1 MNDYS
6 RGWRA
11 SRTPDFRR
19 IERRTDN
26 FSRPPKKSLK
36 FWAYLAIVWRFIKNL
51 SKRFWRVRGWW
62 KKLVIMGSAGALV
75 LFIFFGLLF
84 VYYSFA
90 LPSPDKLADRV
101 VPESTKIMDRN
112 GKLLYEIH
120 GEAKRTLIP
129 LDQIPQHA
137 KDAVIAIEDKNF
149 YSHGGVS
156 FTGILR
162 AALVNVFSGSL
173 RQGGSTITQLFVRN
187 AVLTREKTF
196 ARKFKEIVLSL
207 QIEKKYGKDEILQL
221 FFNEIPYGSNAYG
234 IEAASQ
240 TFFSKSAK
248 NLSLLES
255 AYLAALPKGPT
266 YYSPYGPRRDEL
278 DARADTVL
286 QLMYEQ
292 GYITE
297 AERNQAQNTAVEFRV
312 IGQGILAPHFVLYI
326 QDLLA
331 QKYGELSL
339 QEGGLKVT
347 TSLDLDLQTI
357 AEEAVTK
364 QGEINEQNYKATN
377 AALVS
382 IDPRTGE
389 ILAMVGSRDYFNEEI
404 DGAVNVALRP
414 RQPGSSFKPYVY
426 STAFKEGMS
435 PATMLFDV
443 VTNFGEFGG
452 KDYTPQDY
460 DGKQRGPIS
469 IRSALQGSLNI
480 PAVKTVLLVS
490 VEDSIDTAEAMGIT
504 TLKDRSRFG
513 PSLVLGGAE
522 VKLLEH
528 TAAYGTFATGGIK
541 HDTVAIL
548 KVEDKTGRVLEEH
561 ASSGGR
567 EVLNAQIAYQINNV
581 LSDNESRIYIFGR
594 NNRLTLPGRP
604 AAAKT
609 GTTQENR
616 DNWVIGY
623 TPSLVTGVWVGNNN
637 NDEMAER
644 AFGSSTTA
652 PIWQEFMR
660 RALEGKP
667 VEEFTRP
674 EGIAEIVVDSLT
686 GKLPTAYSPST
697 KTEVFA
703 SFNAPTESDDVHFAG
718 YNVLHSEKPDDP
730 NWEEPVKAWAL
741 QNGYLW
747 EPDDGQSADPTIELS
762 LTAPAKITGAPWS
775 ARIEATGNQEVKEL
789 ELFLD
794 NYLLAASA
802 NSTLDYESAT
812 LHVSGRHQLTAQVR
826 TRDNK
831 INQKSVTVEFQNG
844 PNLLLLT
851 PRDNQ
856 EVGLPTNIVLESNI
870 NIAAE
875 NAKFRLRNAGGDESE
890 IAGNITKQQ
899 LGQIYHYTLNWASGQ
914 KPAKGS
920 YQLWGGIS
928 GESSAAA
935 TIKIP

>member
-62 KKLVIMGSAGALV
+62 KKLVIVGSAGALV

-382 IDPRTGE
+382 IDPRTG
-389 ILAMVGSRDYFNEEI
+389 
-404 DGAVNVALRP
+404 
-414 RQPGSSFKPYVY
+414 
-426 STAFKEGMS
+426 
-435 PATMLFDV
+435 
-443 VTNFGEFGG
+443 
-452 KDYTPQDY
+452 
-460 DGKQRGPIS
+460 
-469 IRSALQGSLNI
+469 
-480 PAVKTVLLVS
+480 
-490 VEDSIDTAEAMGIT
+490 
-504 TLKDRSRFG
+504 
-513 PSLVLGGAE
+513 
-522 VKLLEH
+522 
-528 TAAYGTFATGGIK
+528 
-541 HDTVAIL
+541 
-548 KVEDKTGRVLEEH
+548 
-561 ASSGGR
+561 
-567 EVLNAQIAYQINNV
+567 
-581 LSDNESRIYIFGR
+581 
-594 NNRLTLPGRP
+594 
-604 AAAKT
+604 
-609 GTTQENR
+609 
-616 DNWVIGY
+616 
-623 TPSLVTGVWVGNNN
+623 
-637 NDEMAER
+637 
-644 AFGSSTTA
+644 
-652 PIWQEFMR
+652 
-660 RALEGKP
+660 
-667 VEEFTRP
+667 
-674 EGIAEIVVDSLT
+674 
-686 GKLPTAYSPST
+686 
-697 KTEVFA
+697 
-703 SFNAPTESDDVHFAG
+703 
-718 YNVLHSEKPDDP
+718 
-730 NWEEPVKAWAL
+730 
-741 QNGYLW
+741 
-747 EPDDGQSADPTIELS
+747 
-762 LTAPAKITGAPWS
+762 
-775 ARIEATGNQEVKEL
+775 
-789 ELFLD
+789 
-794 NYLLAASA
+794 
-802 NSTLDYESAT
+802 
-812 LHVSGRHQLTAQVR
+812 
-826 TRDNK
+826 
-831 INQKSVTVEFQNG
+831 
-844 PNLLLLT
+844 
-851 PRDNQ
+851 
-856 EVGLPTNIVLESNI
+856 
-870 NIAAE
+870 
-875 NAKFRLRNAGGDESE
+875 
-890 IAGNITKQQ
+890 
-899 LGQIYHYTLNWASGQ
+899 
-914 KPAKGS
+914 
-920 YQLWGGIS
+920 
-928 GESSAAA
+928 
-935 TIKIP
+935 